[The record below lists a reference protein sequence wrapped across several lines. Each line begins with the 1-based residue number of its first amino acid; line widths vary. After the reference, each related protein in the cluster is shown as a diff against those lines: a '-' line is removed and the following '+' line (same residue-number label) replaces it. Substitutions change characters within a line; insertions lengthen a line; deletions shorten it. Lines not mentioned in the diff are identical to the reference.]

1 MCKDKDV
8 QNADLGAGEDFE
20 ETTSPDQG
28 PGTIDLEKTFVKNCS
43 MLID

>member
-20 ETTSPDQG
+20 ETTSPDHG
-28 PGTIDLEKTFVKNCS
+28 PGTIDLERLFFKRTALC
-43 MLID
+43 